1 MLSPNLSGLF
11 FFILFIFFL
20 NTDFHLYNPPAISL
34 IFLKQKRPPCRVHM
48 IFSRADTTVFFCY
61 IKIFNRERYLFC
73 SRLCFPHI
81 ALSSGLLLWEHSS
94 KVFWIVQ
101 IGNSAKLQIEKRFM
115 RLRAVPNVLH
125 PCAVQVLFLQ
135 VREAAEC
142 VSF

>member
-1 MLSPNLSGLF
+1 
-11 FFILFIFFL
+11 
-20 NTDFHLYNPPAISL
+20 
-34 IFLKQKRPPCRVHM
+34 M
-48 IFSRADTTVFFCY
+48 IFSRADTAVFFCY

-73 SRLCFPHI
+73 SRLCFPTLLCQ
-81 ALSSGLLLWEHSS
+81 AVLLLWEHSS

-101 IGNSAKLQIEKRFM
+101 TGNSAELHIEKSFM